1 MEKTINFELPESQGK
16 SFEKLLDATL
26 KILNKM
32 ERNSPERDTRLDKM
46 HKEFQEQ
53 LAETKKMMEQTSQRM
68 AKWGLPLEK

>member
-1 MEKTINFELPESQGK
+1 MEKTINFELTESQAK